1 MSRKWLVGACV
12 TGALTSLGLP
22 SLDGQ
27 FLDVR
32 PYKTASRLSFR
43 AMNLFSSGDTAG
55 AKGEEKKTEA
65 SLFPQVGAQIMVGN
79 LQCEA
84 LGRTV
89 TGGEFVEVRPT
100 FFKVT
105 LPHLVAGSQVA
116 AEKDDGNC
124 ATTMNLIGTNGGLVF
139 VGLRF
144 PIVAAG
150 DGKSTFAVWFITQ
163 GKLIQYVRTADS
175 SYQYEWSGHYSIPIL
190 FSGEAWGRRSGE
202 HTKHFGVWYVQVE
215 PFVATPSEKL
225 VQNAYSSV
233 LPNTKQAI
241 VGVTGLLAVHIE
253 GVISLSLSY
262 LWTPTRL
269 PGAKTLMV
277 GMARKM

>member
-1 MSRKWLVGACV
+1 
-12 TGALTSLGLP
+12 
-22 SLDGQ
+22 
-27 FLDVR
+27 
-32 PYKTASRLSFR
+32 
-43 AMNLFSSGDTAG
+43 MNLFSSGDTAG

-79 LQCEA
+79 LKCEPWDE
-84 LGRTV
+84 LSPRGI
-89 TGGEFVEVRPT
+89 VEVRPT

-175 SYQYEWSGHYSIPIL
+175 SYQYEWSGHYSIPI
-190 FSGEAWGRRSGE
+190 
-202 HTKHFGVWYVQVE
+202 
-215 PFVATPSEKL
+215 
-225 VQNAYSSV
+225 SS
-233 LPNTKQAI
+233 P
-241 VGVTGLLAVHIE
+241 E
-253 GVISLSLSY
+253 
-262 LWTPTRL
+262 R
-269 PGAKTLMV
+269 PGADDRASTRNTSVSGTFRLSRSLQRRPRNSSRMRTPVFFLTRSKRSLV
-277 GMARKM
+277 